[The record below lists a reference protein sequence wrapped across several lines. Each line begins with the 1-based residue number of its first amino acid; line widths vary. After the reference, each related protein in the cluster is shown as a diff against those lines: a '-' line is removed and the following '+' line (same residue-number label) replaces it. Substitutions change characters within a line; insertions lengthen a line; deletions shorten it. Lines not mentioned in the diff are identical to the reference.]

1 MTLYRAAVLICVP
14 LLTANPA
21 PAQYSKLVVFGDSGS
36 DSGYYKTTPPMS
48 NPAPPGTSQPLTVP
62 PNAGRFT
69 TNPGLNWTELL
80 AQHLGL
86 NANPSNTPGG
96 TNYAVGGARVN
107 AAGVPTVTFANVPS
121 VHNQISTYLT
131 ASGPEVDRKALYVL
145 LAGGNDNA
153 VAFKLF
159 PNSLVDQLS
168 IVTKAATD
176 LAHEVRRL
184 HAAGARH
191 IVLGNLFTGPM
202 AGRGAHIRNDTFNA
216 TLFNSVTAA
225 GIYVIR
231 ANIQGKIFSVYD
243 DPTTFGLT
251 SQTIQ
256 LNNPACVAHAAN
268 PSFADHWQNALWCLP
283 ENLVTTS
290 AANDHLFADT
300 HGHFS
305 TVGQQIIAGFV
316 SDLVQKGPGPL
327 SASVLPYARSTLIGK
342 SAIATA
348 DVKNNASTT
357 ATGCTVALPPGI
369 AATLTYRAVDGAN
382 VPIAAQDTPVDIAP
396 GATRRFTFEVM
407 PALGPG
413 QVEIGLAFSC
423 ARTAPAAVIP
433 GRNTFIV
440 STSPTPPPGLEA
452 QFDAP
457 GGTVNVVVPGSVT
470 IFAKAT
476 NHGPSGSITASVDD
490 GGRKLGMTMVICR
503 MNPAN
508 TACSSPPAPS
518 TPAVTVAANATVT
531 YRVTATPT
539 APLLSDPAIS
549 RLFLRLRTP
558 DGYTRG
564 AASVAVI
571 KP

>member
-1 MTLYRAAVLICVP
+1 MTLYRAAVLMCA
-14 LLTANPA
+14 LLLAANPA
-21 PAQYSKLVVFGDSGS
+21 AAQYSKLVVFGDSGS

-48 NPAPPGTSQPLTVP
+48 NPAPPGTPQPLTVP

-80 AQHLGL
+80 AQTLGL
-86 NANPSNTPGG
+86 TANPSNTPGG

-107 AAGVPTVTFANVPS
+107 AKGVPTVTFANVPS
-121 VHNQISTYLT
+121 VHDQISTYLT
-131 ASGPEVDRKALYVL
+131 ASGGSVDRSALYVL
-145 LAGGNDNA
+145 LAGGNDST
-153 VAFKLF
+153 VAFNLF

-176 LAHEVRRL
+176 LAHEVGRL

-202 AGRGAHIRNDTFNA
+202 APRGAHIRNDTFNA

-231 ANIQGKIFSVYD
+231 ANIQGKIFSVYN
-243 DPTTFGLT
+243 DPAAFGFT

-256 LNNPACVAHAAN
+256 LNNPACVPNAAN
-268 PSFADHWQNALWCLP
+268 ASFAEHWRNALWCLP
-283 ENLVTTS
+283 ENLVTTN
-290 AANDHLFADT
+290 ATNEHLFADSQ
-300 HGHFS
+300 GHFS
-305 TVGQQIIAGFV
+305 TAGQQIIAGFV
-316 SDLVQKGPGPL
+316 SDLIQNGPGPL
-327 SASVLPYARSTLIGK
+327 SALVLPYARTTLVGK
-342 SAIATA
+342 SAAATA
-348 DVKNNASTT
+348 EVRNNASTT
-357 ATGCTVALPPGI
+357 VTGCTVALPPGI
-369 AATLTYRAVDGAN
+369 AGTLTYQAVNDAN
-382 VPIAAQDTPVDIAP
+382 VPIAAHDTPVDIAP
-396 GATRRFTFEVM
+396 GATQRFTFGVTLT
-407 PALGPG
+407 LGPG
-413 QVEIGLAFSC
+413 QIEIGPVFGC

-433 GRNTFIV
+433 GRSTFIV
-440 STSPTPPPGLEA
+440 TASPSPAPNLEA
-452 QFDAP
+452 QFEAP
-457 GGTVNVVVPGSVT
+457 GGTVHLVAPGSVT
-470 IFAKAT
+470 IFAKAI
-476 NHGPSGSITASVDD
+476 NHGASADITASVDD
-490 GGRKLGMTMVICR
+490 GGRKLGITTVICR

-508 TACSSPPAPS
+508 TACVSAPAAS
-518 TPAVTVAANATVT
+518 TPPTTVASNGTAT

-549 RLFLRLRTP
+549 RLFLRLKSA